1 MGFGAAAV
9 MFAVFSIEH
18 EGAWEMVMYV
28 AAAICAV
35 ISIAD
40 TR

>member
-9 MFAVFSIEH
+9 MFAVFSIEL
-18 EGAWEMVMYV
+18 EGGWETAMYV
-28 AAAICAV
+28 LAAISAT